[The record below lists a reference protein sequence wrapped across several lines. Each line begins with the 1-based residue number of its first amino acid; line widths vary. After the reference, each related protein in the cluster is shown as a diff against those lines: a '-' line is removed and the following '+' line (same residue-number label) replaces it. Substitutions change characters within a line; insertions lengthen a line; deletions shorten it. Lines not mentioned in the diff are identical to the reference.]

1 MSNQLP
7 EPDSAATEHSA
18 RLVALIQHEIAGAG
32 GWLSFSEYMRLALY
46 APGLGYYQAGAAK
59 FGEQGDFVTAP
70 QISALFSVCLAGQI
84 AEVLV
89 KSGCRTVLEL
99 GAGSGLMAADMLLE
113 LQRLQELPERY
124 LILEPSPDLRER
136 QHHLLRQR
144 VPDLLDRVVWLDS
157 LPEKGFSGVV
167 VANEVLDALPVSRF
181 ELGSSGALELGV
193 GSHGAGLSLTARPAK
208 GALKAFAERLVSMD
222 DLPVGYRSEVCF
234 AASGLIHSLGALLD
248 KGAVFLIDYGL
259 SQADFY
265 SAERSDG
272 TLRCHYHH
280 HAHNDPLLYPGIQD
294 ITAWVDFTRVGEAAL
309 QAGLNVAA
317 YTTQAHFLL
326 DSGITAQLELRQTG
340 SAVNNAQMS
349 SQVRKLTLPGE
360 MGEVFKVMLLTTD
373 DVLPSSGFQGRDL
386 LVNL

>member
-7 EPDSAATEHSA
+7 APDLPATEHSA
-18 RLVALIQHEIAGAG
+18 RLVALIQQEIAAAG

-70 QISALFSVCLAGQI
+70 EISALFSACLAGQV

-89 KSGCRTVLEL
+89 QTGCRTVLEL

-113 LQRLQELPERY
+113 LQRLQELPQRY

-136 QHHLLRQR
+136 QHHLLLQR

-157 LPEKGFSGVV
+157 LPEKGFSGVI

-181 ELGSSGALELGV
+181 ELGSSGAVELGI
-193 GSHGAGLSLTARPAK
+193 SQEGAGLSVASRPVK
-208 GALKAFAERLVSMD
+208 GALKEFTGRLASMV

-234 AASGLIHSLGALLD
+234 AASGLIHSLGGFLD

-259 SQADFY
+259 PQAEFY

-272 TLRCHYHH
+272 TLRCHYRHH
-280 HAHNDPLLYPGIQD
+280 VHNDPLLYPGIQD

-326 DSGITAQLELRQTG
+326 HSGITAQLELRQTD

-349 SQVRKLTLPGE
+349 AQVQKLTLPGE

-373 DVLPSSGFQGRDL
+373 DVLPSTGFQGRDL
-386 LVNL
+386 RVNL

>member
-1 MSNQLP
+1 
-7 EPDSAATEHSA
+7 
-18 RLVALIQHEIAGAG
+18 
-32 GWLSFSEYMRLALY
+32 
-46 APGLGYYQAGAAK
+46 
-59 FGEQGDFVTAP
+59 
-70 QISALFSVCLAGQI
+70 
-84 AEVLV
+84 
-89 KSGCRTVLEL
+89 VLEL

-113 LQRLQELPERY
+113 LQRLQELPQRY

-136 QHHLLRQR
+136 QHHLLLQR

-157 LPEKGFSGVV
+157 LPEKGFSGVI

-181 ELGSSGALELGV
+181 ELGSSGAVELGI
-193 GSHGAGLSLTARPAK
+193 SQEGAGLSVASRPVK
-208 GALKAFAERLVSMD
+208 GALKEFT
-222 DLPVGYRSEVCF
+222 GF
-234 AASGLIHSLGALLD
+234 LD

-259 SQADFY
+259 PQAEFY

-272 TLRCHYHH
+272 TLRCHYRHH
-280 HAHNDPLLYPGIQD
+280 VHNDPLLYPGIQD

-326 DSGITAQLELRQTG
+326 HSGITAQLELRQTD

-349 SQVRKLTLPGE
+349 AQVQKLTLPGE

-373 DVLPSSGFQGRDL
+373 DVLPSTGFQGRDL
-386 LVNL
+386 RVNL